1 MEKFKSSEVDMLVA
15 TDLAARGLDIAG
27 VKTVSLGL
35 ELQFVVIIITEIIQK
50 VRVKLTRSFVA
61 TR

>member
-35 ELQFVVIIITEIIQK
+35 EVQFVVIITEIIQK

>member
-1 MEKFKSSEVDMLVA
+1 MLVA

-35 ELQFVVIIITEIIQK
+35 ELQFVVIITEIIQK

>member
-35 ELQFVVIIITEIIQK
+35 ELQFVVIITEIIQK